1 MRLKAS
7 PKFKILIAALLFS
20 FSANASFAQSQPAQA
35 EAVSLNSA
43 VAFVAGQAITEQ
55 DLVFAS
61 EDLTQEL
68 SQIPPA
74 ERRAFLISVLIDMKV
89 MAGAAKEAKMD
100 KSETYAARLQ
110 YLEDRALRRAY
121 FTDVIGVRI
130 TPQTVQKSYDEMVAQ
145 YTPVQEWR
153 ARHIL
158 VSSEEDAKKI
168 KIEIDNGK
176 LFDIAALEYSMDD
189 RSGRNGGDLGYF
201 RHKDMTALFEE
212 AAIALE
218 VGQVSD
224 PVKTEF
230 GWHIIKLEDDRM
242 SQAPS
247 FDQVQGQIAQQQLID
262 NFNETIKSLKEN
274 TEIEV
279 VDPAIAEQI
288 LAQEPK

>member
-201 RHKDMTALFEE
+201 RQKDMTALFEE